1 MHWRG
6 GGGGAE
12 GGPFES
18 GEEKEGC
25 SAAGARGGTGTRTA
39 AARRWTKRLQPQF
52 GGVQTGRRVPSD
64 QRGEKLGA
72 DDWTVKPV
80 TAAAAAATN
89 DGAAAAAA
97 AAAAET
103 AAAVAGRR
111 GYKSLS
117 QP

>member
-80 TAAAAAATN
+80 TAAAAARRTTPQQQQRQQQQQRRRRLWPA
-89 DGAAAAAA
+89 GAGTKA
-97 AAAAET
+97 
-103 AAAVAGRR
+103 
-111 GYKSLS
+111 
-117 QP
+117 